1 MVAMGEVLPYRPPRA
16 REDTTAYVGMIVFL
30 ASWAMM
36 FAAMFFAYAFVRAR
50 SAAWPPSD
58 LPELPVA
65 LPALNTLVLFAS
77 SASQQYGITAI
88 RRGSSR
94 RLGWALLGTVGLG
107 TVFLALQLSLW
118 VRLYQ
123 EGLRPE
129 TGGPY
134 GSVFYG
140 LTWFH
145 ALHVVVGLAAIAVLC
160 AKAFRGRFSAA
171 KYLPVRLWTL
181 YWHFVGVVWALM
193 FASIFLI

>member
-1 MVAMGEVLPYRPPRA
+1 MIAMGEVLRYRPPRA
-16 REDTTAYVGMIVFL
+16 REDTTAYLGMIIFL

-50 SAAWPPSD
+50 SASWPPAD
-58 LPELPVA
+58 VPELPVA

-77 SASQQYGITAI
+77 SAFQQYGLIAI
-88 RRGSSR
+88 RRGSAR
-94 RLGWALLGTVGLG
+94 KLGWALLVAVALG
-107 TVFLALQLSLW
+107 ALFLALQLSLW
-118 VRLYQ
+118 IRLYE
-123 EGLRPE
+123 EGLRPR

-145 ALHVVVGLAAIAVLC
+145 ALHVAVGLAAIAVLC
-160 AKAFRGRFSAA
+160 TKAFRGRFTAA

-181 YWHFVGVVWALM
+181 YWHFVGAVWALM